1 MKKALITGVTGQD
14 GAFLA
19 HLLLSKNYEVH
30 GIRRRSSSF
39 NTGRID
45 SIYQDPHLPRTNFF
59 LHYGDLTDPLSLNK
73 CLTEIEPDEVYNLG
87 AQSHVSVSFIQPQY
101 TFDVNATAVVSFLEL
116 VRQNKNLE
124 STRFYQAST
133 SELFGS
139 SKPPQSEFT
148 QMQPQSP
155 YAVSK
160 LASFW
165 AVKNFRDGY
174 GMFASNGILFNH
186 ESQLRGETFVTRKIT
201 QALTKIKLGKQSKLY
216 LGNLDSLRDWGHA
229 RDFVEAQYLILQND
243 RPDDFVIATGVQRSV
258 REFVQ
263 ACCEYLGLDIE
274 WQGKGINEKAVNKAT
289 NKSIVEIDERYFRPL
304 EVDSLLGDFT
314 KANKLLGWEPKTNWS
329 SLVQEM
335 LDFDMTLAMGDV
347 PQIKWLN

>member
-45 SIYQDPHLPRTNFF
+45 SIYQDPHLPKTNFF

-101 TFDVNATAVVSFLEL
+101 TFDVNATSVVSFLEL
-116 VRQNKNLE
+116 IRQNKNLE
-124 STRFYQAST
+124 NTRFYQAST

-201 QALTKIKLGKQSKLY
+201 QALTRIKLGKQSKLY

-243 RPDDFVIATGVQRSV
+243 RPDDFVIATGAQRSV
-258 REFVQ
+258 RDFVQ
-263 ACCEYLGLDIE
+263 ACCDYLGLDIE
-274 WQGKGINEKAVNKAT
+274 WQGQGISEKAIDKAT

-314 KANKLLGWEPKTNWS
+314 KAKKLLGWEPKTNWS
-329 SLVQEM
+329 NLVQEM

>member
-1 MKKALITGVTGQD
+1 
-14 GAFLA
+14 
-19 HLLLSKNYEVH
+19 
-30 GIRRRSSSF
+30 
-39 NTGRID
+39 
-45 SIYQDPHLPRTNFF
+45 
-59 LHYGDLTDPLSLNK
+59 
-73 CLTEIEPDEVYNLG
+73 
-87 AQSHVSVSFIQPQY
+87 
-101 TFDVNATAVVSFLEL
+101 VVSFLEL
-116 VRQNKNLE
+116 IRQNKNLE
-124 STRFYQAST
+124 NTRFYQAST

-201 QALTKIKLGKQSKLY
+201 QALSRIKLGKQSKLY

-229 RDFVEAQYLILQND
+229 RDFVEAQYLILQNN
-243 RPDDFVIATGVQRSV
+243 RPDDFVIATGAQRSV
-258 REFVQ
+258 RDFVQ
-263 ACCEYLGLDIE
+263 ACCDYLGLGIE
-274 WQGKGINEKAVNKAT
+274 WQGQGISEKAIHKAT
-289 NKSIVEIDERYFRPL
+289 NKPIVEIDERYFRPL

-314 KANKLLGWEPKTNWS
+314 KAKKLLGWEPKTNWS
-329 SLVQEM
+329 NLVQEM
-335 LDFDMTLAMGDV
+335 LDFDMTLAKGEV

>member
-39 NTGRID
+39 NTGRVD
-45 SIYQDPHLPRTNFF
+45 SIYQDPHLPKTNFF

-101 TFDVNATAVVSFLEL
+101 TFDVNATSVVSFLEL
-116 VRQNKNLE
+116 IRQNKNLE
-124 STRFYQAST
+124 NTRFYQAST

-201 QALTKIKLGKQSKLY
+201 QALTRIKLGKQSKLY

-243 RPDDFVIATGVQRSV
+243 RPDDFVIATGAQRSV
-258 REFVQ
+258 RDFVQ
-263 ACCEYLGLDIE
+263 ACCDYLGLGIE
-274 WQGKGINEKAVNKAT
+274 WQGQGISEKAIHKAT
-289 NKSIVEIDERYFRPL
+289 NKPIVEIDERYFRPL

-314 KANKLLGWEPKTNWS
+314 KAKKLLGWEPKTNWS
-329 SLVQEM
+329 NLVQEM
-335 LDFDMTLAMGDV
+335 LDFDMTLAKGEV